1 MFELIFSRDS
11 KSKELN
17 SCLFFIMCLAILKVI
32 VSIICSKG
40 KMGFIFH
47 TSFLTFIINF
57 TILMVMQPPRDKTS
71 KEYMNKLITT
81 SFLVSLFL
89 ILYGM
94 GGFVFML
101 VSKIRATSIPEG
113 VLYLL
118 NLLSLVAWLTTSLT
132 ISEEQ
137 GIYF

>member
-57 TILMVMQPPRDKTS
+57 TILMVMQPSRDKAS
-71 KEYMNKLITT
+71 KGYMDKLITT

-101 VSKIRATSIPEG
+101 VSKIRSTSIPEG

-137 GIYF
+137 GIY

>member
-47 TSFLTFIINF
+47 TSFFTFIINF

-71 KEYMNKLITT
+71 KEYMDKIITT

-89 ILYGM
+89 IIYFMCGL
-94 GGFVFML
+94 VFML
-101 VSKIRATSIPEG
+101 VSKFHSTSIPEG
-113 VLYLL
+113 VLYFL
-118 NLLSLVAWLTTSLT
+118 NFLSLVAWLAASWTV
-132 ISEEQ
+132 SEEQ